1 MDSVYETYKRI
12 VKQDIEEEESD
23 VRCYWNDKDP
33 KYINAVNNSLI
44 RIDQLKMIDAF
55 LEEHKKEL
63 DR

>member
-12 VKQDIEEEESD
+12 VKRDIEEEESD
-23 VRCYWNDKDP
+23 VRCYWNDQDP